1 MFWSAGAFVVCRASG
16 GADGPDRIFVG
27 GLPYYLSEEQIVDL
41 LSSFGWDSDHKQSLY
56 LEGCFQGFPLSSKS
70 QGTAGL

>member
-56 LEGCFQGFPLSSKS
+56 LEGCFQWVSIVI
-70 QGTAGL
+70 QVTRTAGL